1 MLTAPGTALV
11 KFSGRG
17 LRYRRI
23 MQIGHNPCGRVPR
36 YAYTPYTDNGSIL
49 DGQKLQQRQLGQH
62 RRIGLSIYHDP
73 CLWNSPMAAKM
84 N

>member
-36 YAYTPYTDNGSIL
+36 YAYTPYTDNGSISTVRNFNTDTSVSITVL
-49 DGQKLQQRQLGQH
+49 
-62 RRIGLSIYHDP
+62 GLSIYRDP